1 MRKVAHPEKLYI
13 QIYDESQN
21 IFGFSFNDQLDEP
34 EGIDPNEFD
43 QETLM
48 RVTQMLANTFVCIER
63 LMNKGQKIKSIE
75 SDV

>member
-1 MRKVAHPEKLYI
+1 MRKVTHPDKLYI

-21 IFGFSFNDQLDEP
+21 ILGFSFNDQLDEP

-63 LMNKGQKIKSIE
+63 LRTDGKGIKSLNE
-75 SDV
+75 QE